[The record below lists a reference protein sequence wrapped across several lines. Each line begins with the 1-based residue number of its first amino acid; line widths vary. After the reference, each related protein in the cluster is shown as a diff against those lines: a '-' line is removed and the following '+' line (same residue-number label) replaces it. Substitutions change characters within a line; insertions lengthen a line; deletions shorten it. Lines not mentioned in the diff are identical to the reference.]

1 MKLTKKKEEQYI
13 KEGRLIPLF
22 VRQYCPVRMKNRIIQ
37 QQIDQ
42 GIINCEWIK
51 QRGLGNVVY
60 VKIKFFAYPFLFMG
74 VDFLGLKAISAI
86 ENYYYI

>member
-42 GIINCEWIK
+42 GIINCE
-51 QRGLGNVVY
+51 
-60 VKIKFFAYPFLFMG
+60 
-74 VDFLGLKAISAI
+74 
-86 ENYYYI
+86 